1 MVSILMYFFW
11 ITWYLPD
18 REDLKFMRVREEEDE
33 SCGLIGLMSTIP
45 NSYLASTRFRRT
57 W

>member
-1 MVSILMYFFW
+1 MVSILMFFW